1 MDIYKIREERL
12 RLLMT
17 ERFNNRQVQLAAA
30 IDRKPD
36 YISRILAGKKHLGE
50 ELAREI
56 EKKLKLPERWLD
68 QPVKGSPGVPGTA
81 KDSAEYIVVAP
92 YAGAGAKSMA
102 HSPYAAGAPF
112 PKAVLQDLG
121 VSLDHGAVAEM
132 PDESMG
138 STLRAGTLLLIDQSP
153 GEPQDNELYAIL
165 YGKTLRIRRLLSD
178 GASGH
183 WILRSDNLDRVRFPD
198 TISPFNNLT
207 LVGRVVYACG
217 RV

>member
-12 RLLMT
+12 RLLMA

-30 IDRKPD
+30 VDRKPD
-36 YISRILAGKKHLGE
+36 YISRILAGKKRLGE
-50 ELAREI
+50 ELAREM
-56 EKKLKLPERWLD
+56 EKQLKLPDRWLD
-68 QPVKGSPGVPGTA
+68 QALKGSPGVPKG
-81 KDSAEYIVVAP
+81 SVAEYIVVAP
-92 YAGAGAKSMA
+92 YAGPGAKSLA
-102 HSPYAAGAPF
+102 HSPYAGGAPF
-112 PKAVLQDLG
+112 PKAVLEELG
-121 VSLDHGAVAEM
+121 VALEHCAVAEM

-138 STLRAGTLLLIDQSP
+138 STLRAGTLLLIDQAP
-153 GEPQDNELYAIL
+153 GEPQDNELYAVL

-178 GASGH
+178 GTSGH

-207 LVGRVVYACG
+207 LVGRIIYACG